1 MGLSSSQG
9 RLLMLTSR
17 LSDIELQQ
25 IMISQRQNQLAAAG
39 QKAAEEYNNAMS
51 NCKIMIKMPNENEK
65 VGYTKEDLTY
75 KNLTQMGYLPTNGA
89 GAVYLKKTETELNV
103 ETMLEI
109 LYSQLENTT
118 DEEERTAIQE
128 KIEDVQQK
136 DAEAKANG
144 ETYTETAT
152 GWDIPT
158 DTNGNPLLELNADGT
173 KAIVNGKEV
182 DILDGTTYLE
192 NPQILNNMIINGM
205 IFIHN
210 TNNNTAGITME
221 MLESNTEMLYEL
233 DTSDDAAAQSKYEYE
248 LASIERKDNQLDM
261 EMKQLETQHEAVLKE
276 LDSVKNV
283 ISNNVERTFK
293 LFSNG

>member
-51 NCKIMIKMPNENEK
+51 NCKLIVKVPNENEK
-65 VGYTKEDLTY
+65 TGYTKEDLSYTTM
-75 KNLTQMGYLPTNGA
+75 TQMGYLPTNADGSI
-89 GAVYLKKTETELNV
+89 YLTPKKTANELALDALYVQYNAATS
-103 ETMLEI
+103 EEDRATIQAEI
-109 LYSQLENTT
+109 DAKLQAI
-118 DEEERTAIQE
+118 EEEKSSEDYVQE
-128 KIEDVQQK
+128 WEIPKDSAGNELLKIE
-136 DAEAKANG
+136 NG
-144 ETYTETAT
+144 
-152 GWDIPT
+152 
-158 DTNGNPLLELNADGT
+158 
-173 KAIVNGKEV
+173 KAIVNGVEHN
-182 DILDGTTYLE
+182 ILDGSAYLE
-192 NPQILNNMIINGM
+192 NSAILQNMIINGM
-205 IFIHN
+205 IFIN
-210 TNNNTAGITME
+210 DTVKQKEGITME

-248 LASIERKDNQLDM
+248 LASISRKDNQLDM

>member
-51 NCKIMIKMPNENEK
+51 NCKLMVKVPNENEK
-65 VGYTKEDLTY
+65 TGYTKEDLSYTTM
-75 KNLTQMGYLPTNGA
+75 TQMGYLPTSADGSI
-89 GAVYLKKTETELNV
+89 YLKPKKTQN
-103 ETMLEI
+103 EI
-109 LYSQLENTT
+109 DLDNLYVQYNAATSDADRATIQAEIDAKLKAI
-118 DEEERTAIQE
+118 EEEKSSEDYVQQWEEPEDSAGNKLV
-128 KIEDVQQK
+128 KIE
-136 DAEAKANG
+136 NG
-144 ETYTETAT
+144 
-152 GWDIPT
+152 
-158 DTNGNPLLELNADGT
+158 
-173 KAIVNGKEV
+173 KAIVNGVEHN
-182 DILDGTTYLE
+182 ILDGSAYLE
-192 NPQILNNMIINGM
+192 NSAILQNMIINGM
-205 IFIHN
+205 IFIN
-210 TNNNTAGITME
+210 DTVKQKEGITME

-248 LASIERKDNQLDM
+248 LASISRKDNQLDM

>member
-51 NCKIMIKMPNENEK
+51 NCKLMVKVPNENEK
-65 VGYTKEDLTY
+65 TGYTKEDLSYTTM
-75 KNLTQMGYLPTNGA
+75 TQMGYLPTNADGSI
-89 GAVYLKKTETELNV
+89 YLKPKKTQN
-103 ETMLEI
+103 EI
-109 LYSQLENTT
+109 DLDALYVRYNAATS
-118 DEEERTAIQE
+118 DEERATIQTEIDAKLQAIEEEKSSEDYVQE
-128 KIEDVQQK
+128 WEIPKDSAGNELLKIE
-136 DAEAKANG
+136 NG
-144 ETYTETAT
+144 
-152 GWDIPT
+152 
-158 DTNGNPLLELNADGT
+158 
-173 KAIVNGKEV
+173 KAIVNGVEHN
-182 DILDGTTYLE
+182 ILDGSAYLE
-192 NPQILNNMIINGM
+192 NSAILQNMIINGM
-205 IFIHN
+205 IFIN
-210 TNNNTAGITME
+210 DTVKQQEGITME

-248 LASIERKDNQLDM
+248 LASISRKDNQLDM

>member
-51 NCKIMIKMPNENEK
+51 NCKLMVKVPNENEK
-65 VGYTKEDLTY
+65 TGYTKEDLSYTTM
-75 KNLTQMGYLPTNGA
+75 TQMGYLPTNADGSI
-89 GAVYLKKTETELNV
+89 YLKPKKTQN
-103 ETMLEI
+103 EI
-109 LYSQLENTT
+109 DLDALYVRYNAATS
-118 DEEERTAIQE
+118 DEERATIQTEIDAKLQAIEEEKSSEDYVQE
-128 KIEDVQQK
+128 WEIPKDSAGNELLKIE
-136 DAEAKANG
+136 NG
-144 ETYTETAT
+144 
-152 GWDIPT
+152 
-158 DTNGNPLLELNADGT
+158 
-173 KAIVNGKEV
+173 KAIVNGVEHN
-182 DILDGTTYLE
+182 ILDGSAYLE
-192 NPQILNNMIINGM
+192 NSAILQNMIINGM
-205 IFIHN
+205 IFIN
-210 TNNNTAGITME
+210 DTVKQKEGITME

-248 LASIERKDNQLDM
+248 LASISRKDNQLDM

>member
-51 NCKIMIKMPNENEK
+51 NCKIVIKMPNENEK

-89 GAVYLKKTETELNV
+89 GAVYLKKTETELNA

-118 DEEERTAIQE
+118 DEAERTAIQE

-136 DAEAKANG
+136 DADAKANG
-144 ETYTETAT
+144 ETYT
-152 GWDIPT
+152 
-158 DTNGNPLLELNADGT
+158 
-173 KAIVNGKEV
+173 
-182 DILDGTTYLE
+182 
-192 NPQILNNMIINGM
+192 
-205 IFIHN
+205 
-210 TNNNTAGITME
+210 
-221 MLESNTEMLYEL
+221 
-233 DTSDDAAAQSKYEYE
+233 
-248 LASIERKDNQLDM
+248 
-261 EMKQLETQHEAVLKE
+261 
-276 LDSVKNV
+276 
-283 ISNNVERTFK
+283 
-293 LFSNG
+293 